1 MVILLDT
8 NIILDLALQRQPYF
22 EEAIA
27 VLKLIDKSNIRACV
41 TASSITDIYYI
52 VKKSK
57 NHNEAIEIIK
67 NIIQYF
73 EIISVDKEIIVRAIE
88 SSMKDFED
96 AIQSFA
102 ALSEKI
108 DYIVTRNIKDFE
120 NSKVLAISPQE
131 FLLIA

>member
-1 MVILLDT
+1 MLILLDT

-27 VLKLIDKSNIRACV
+27 IFKLIDKSNIRACV

-57 NHNEAIEIIK
+57 SHNEAIAIVK

-102 ALSEKI
+102 ALSENI

>member
-1 MVILLDT
+1 MLILLDT
-8 NIILDLALQRQPYF
+8 NIILDLALQRQSYF

-27 VLKLIDKSNIRACV
+27 IFKLIDKSNIRACV

-57 NHNEAIEIIK
+57 SHHEAIAIIK

-102 ALSEKI
+102 ALSENI

>member
-27 VLKLIDKSNIRACV
+27 IFKLIDKSNIRACV

-57 NHNEAIEIIK
+57 NHNEAIAIIK

-73 EIISVDKEIIVRAIE
+73 EIISVDKEIIIRAIE

-102 ALSEKI
+102 ALSENI

>member
-1 MVILLDT
+1 MLILLDT

-27 VLKLIDKSNIRACV
+27 IFKIIDKSNIRACV

-57 NHNEAIEIIK
+57 SHKEAIEIIK
-67 NIIQYF
+67 SIIQYF
-73 EIISVDKEIIVRAIE
+73 EIISIDKEIIVRAIE

-102 ALSEKI
+102 ALS
-108 DYIVTRNIKDFE
+108 
-120 NSKVLAISPQE
+120 
-131 FLLIA
+131 

>member
-1 MVILLDT
+1 MLILLDT

-27 VLKLIDKSNIRACV
+27 IFKLIDKSNIRACV

-57 NHNEAIEIIK
+57 SHNEAIAIVK

-102 ALSEKI
+102 ALSENI

-120 NSKVLAISPQE
+120 NSKVLGISPQE

>member
-1 MVILLDT
+1 MLILLDT

-27 VLKLIDKSNIRACV
+27 IFKIIDKSNIRACV

-57 NHNEAIEIIK
+57 SHKEAIEIIK
-67 NIIQYF
+67 SIIQYF
-73 EIISVDKEIIVRAIE
+73 EIISIDKEIIVRAIE

-108 DYIVTRNIKDFE
+108 DYIVTRNIKDYE
-120 NSKVLAISPQE
+120 NSKVSAISPQE

>member
-27 VLKLIDKSNIRACV
+27 IFKLIDKSNIRACV

-57 NHNEAIEIIK
+57 SHNEAIAIVK

-73 EIISVDKEIIVRAIE
+73 EIISVDKEIIVRALE

-102 ALSEKI
+102 ALSENI